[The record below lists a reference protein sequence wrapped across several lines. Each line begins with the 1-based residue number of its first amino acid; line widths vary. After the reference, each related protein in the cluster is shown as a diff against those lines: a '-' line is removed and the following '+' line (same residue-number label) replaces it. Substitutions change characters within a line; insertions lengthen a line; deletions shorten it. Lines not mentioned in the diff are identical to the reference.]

1 MTSMKPSPRAR
12 AKKLQRW
19 QLLLLALLFVCAQA
33 LLAAHEVSHAS
44 KHASD
49 GNELCLVCL
58 AGVGLNAAAP
68 SAAHLTPPAPAT
80 TVADIAPDRPAPGL
94 AFAPPYQPRAPPLRQ
109 S

>member
-1 MTSMKPSPRAR
+1 MKLPSRAL
-12 AKKLQRW
+12 AKKLPRW

-33 LLAAHEVSHAS
+33 LLAAHEVAHAS

-68 SAAHLTPPAPAT
+68 SAANLTPPAPAAAMAA
-80 TVADIAPDRPAPGL
+80 VAPDLPAPDL
-94 AFAPPYQPRAPPLRQ
+94 AFAPPYQPRAPPSRQ